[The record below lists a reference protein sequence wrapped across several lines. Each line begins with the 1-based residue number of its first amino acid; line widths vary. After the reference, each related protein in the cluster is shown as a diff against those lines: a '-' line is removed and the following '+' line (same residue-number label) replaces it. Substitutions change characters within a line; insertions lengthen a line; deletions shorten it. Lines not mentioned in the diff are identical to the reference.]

1 MREIKFRGK
10 CFDNEWVF
18 GDLLQSNITQ
28 IIAKKGNIRFK
39 FRIGKNRI

>member
-28 IIAKKGNIRFK
+28 IIAKKEIFDSNLELE
-39 FRIGKNRI
+39 RIK